1 MNRKGIAVAVAI
13 GTVMGAVGGY
23 GIITFAGGN
32 VSSSVILKAAIAGS
46 VVSYA
51 IYSLLAEG

>member
-1 MNRKGIAVAVAI
+1 VNRKGIAVAVAI
-13 GTVMGAVGGY
+13 GTVMGAVSGY

-32 VSSSVILKAAIAGS
+32 VSSSVILQAAIAGS

>member
-1 MNRKGIAVAVAI
+1 MAVAI
-13 GTVMGAVGGY
+13 GTVMGAVSGY

-32 VSSSVILKAAIAGS
+32 VSSSVILQAAIAGS

>member
-13 GTVMGAVGGY
+13 GTVMGAVSGY

-32 VSSSVILKAAIAGS
+32 VSSSVILQAAIAGS